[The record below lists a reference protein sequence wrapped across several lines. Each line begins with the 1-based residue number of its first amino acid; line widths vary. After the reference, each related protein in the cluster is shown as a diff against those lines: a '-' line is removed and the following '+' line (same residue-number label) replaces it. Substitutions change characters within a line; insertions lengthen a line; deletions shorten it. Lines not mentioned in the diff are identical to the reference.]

1 MIFSLILL
9 IMTLEEILNV
19 DWAEQTDLSEYVKY
33 FEDQQILKQRL
44 AYFTYQFLRS
54 KLMSWREI
62 TEEGLE
68 NFNFFNFGY
77 INLKYCGKSY
87 HVTVLVGKRFI
98 PFISLYEIERRT
110 LKSLFR
116 KDEEEL
122 RLDSLLDD
130 IYWYYEKDLGLNVPS
145 KQYIE
150 ALFLFEV
157 IYEVCDDEETY
168 YNHYNHDRFGRLK
181 PYEIFERALQNPY
194 IEIIEKNNIDERLSS
209 YFGDHF
215 NILRN
220 DEIIKLRL
228 HQKYSDKIREF
239 KLDSEFLNS
248 GNKLA
253 SCYYYAD
260 VKKVIDPEALFYI
273 NELGQPIY
281 LTLESK
287 FSSDYISTE
296 VDLKKNMV
304 KFLFKRGGYGETD
317 NSVVFQTDTNRSWG
331 ICRIEEVTVDL
342 NEDKIIEL

>member
-1 MIFSLILL
+1 
-9 IMTLEEILNV
+9 MTLKEILSV

-77 INLKYCGKSY
+77 KDLKYCGKSY
-87 HVTVLVGKRFI
+87 HVTVPVGKCFI
-98 PFISLYEIERRT
+98 PFISLYEVERRT
-110 LKSLFR
+110 LKSLSG

-122 RLDSLLDD
+122 RLDNLLDD
-130 IYWYYEKDLGLNVPS
+130 IYWHYEKDFGLNVPS

-150 ALFLFEV
+150 ALFLFEA
-157 IYEVCDDEETY
+157 ICNVCNDEETY
-168 YNHYNHDRFGRLK
+168 YNYNHNRFEWLK
-181 PYEIFERALQNPY
+181 PYEIFDRALQNPY
-194 IEIIEKNNIDERLSS
+194 IEIIEKNSREKRLGS
-209 YFGDHF
+209 YYGNHF

-220 DEIIKLRL
+220 DEVIKLGL
-228 HQKYSDKIREF
+228 HQKYSDKVREF
-239 KLDSEFLNS
+239 KLDFEILGKEIKRTIYDTPFHNT
-248 GNKLA
+248 
-253 SCYYYAD
+253 YY
-260 VKKVIDPEALFYI
+260 VNIIDPEALFYI

-296 VDLKKNMV
+296 VDPKKNMV
-304 KFLFKRGGYGETD
+304 KFLFKRGGYGEID
-317 NSVVFQTDTNRSWG
+317 NSVVFQTDTNRSWST
-331 ICRIEEVTVDL
+331 CEIEEVTVDL
-342 NEDKIIEL
+342 NKDKIIEL

>member
-77 INLKYCGKSY
+77 KDLKYCGKSY
-87 HVTVLVGKRFI
+87 HVTVLVGKCFI
-98 PFISLYEIERRT
+98 PFISLYEVERRT
-110 LKSLFR
+110 LKSLSS
-116 KDEEEL
+116 KEEEEL
-122 RLDSLLDD
+122 RLDNLLDD
-130 IYWYYEKDLGLNVPS
+130 IYWYYEKDFGLNVPS

-150 ALFLFEV
+150 ALFLFEA
-157 IYEVCDDEETY
+157 ISDVCDEEETY
-168 YNHYNHDRFGRLK
+168 YNHNRFGRLK

-194 IEIIEKNNIDERLSS
+194 IEVIEKNSRNERLGS
-209 YFGDHF
+209 YYGNHF
-215 NILRN
+215 SILRN
-220 DEIIKLRL
+220 NEVNKLGL
-228 HQKYSDKIREF
+228 YQKYSDKVREF
-239 KLDSEFLNS
+239 KLDFEFLS
-248 GNKLA
+248 KENKEYYD
-253 SCYYYAD
+253 YYYTNF
-260 VKKVIDPEALFYI
+260 KKNIIDPEALFYI

-281 LTLESK
+281 LTLESR
-287 FSSDYISTE
+287 FSSNYISTE
-296 VDLKKNMV
+296 VDIKKNTV

-317 NSVVFQTDTNRSWG
+317 NSVVFQTDTNRSWSTS
-331 ICRIEEVTVDL
+331 RIEEVTVDL
-342 NEDKIIEL
+342 NEDKIIGL